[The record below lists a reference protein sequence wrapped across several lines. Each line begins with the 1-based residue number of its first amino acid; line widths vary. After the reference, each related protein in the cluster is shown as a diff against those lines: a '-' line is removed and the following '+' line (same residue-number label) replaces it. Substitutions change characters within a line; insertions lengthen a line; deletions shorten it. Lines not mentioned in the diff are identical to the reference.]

1 MAFRN
6 SDWIAAFIAGVVCA
20 GCNGDFADAIV
31 RSAGPA
37 IPVHVETVAA
47 ERSTP
52 TLVLP
57 AIVHAKSSRSLAFR
71 VRGRI
76 ARFRVGEG
84 DRVETGDVIAELD
97 SAAGALRAPVPGVL
111 GRRYR
116 AVGETVSA
124 GAPVVRL
131 NEIDTVVL
139 RGAVPRVLLP
149 LLRAGGSARVRSGG
163 SGASGLVG
171 TIERVAVG
179 GDPHS
184 GIAPFEVRVENRTL
198 ELRPEMVVEIAID
211 VASREASCTVPLVA
225 VLRGI
230 DSRPFTF
237 VVIGEGVDLR
247 VQRRRITL
255 GGLRGSRVSVIAGL
269 EAGDR
274 VVSRGQDLVT
284 VGDAVAI
291 VGEGS

>member
-6 SDWIAAFIAGVVCA
+6 SDRIAVLIAGALCVA
-20 GCNGDFADAIV
+20 CNGDFADAIS

-37 IPVHVETVAA
+37 IPVHVETIAD

-57 AIVHAKSSRSLAFR
+57 AIVHAISSRSLAFR
-71 VRGRI
+71 VHGRI
-76 ARFRVGEG
+76 ARFRVTEG
-84 DRVETGDVIAELD
+84 DRVEAGDVIAELD
-97 SAAGALRAPVPGVL
+97 SAAGALRAPVRGVV

-116 AVGETVSA
+116 AAGETVSP

-131 NEIDTVVL
+131 NELDTVVL
-139 RGAVPRVLLP
+139 RGLVPRVLLP
-149 LLRAGGSARVRSGG
+149 LLRVGGSARVRSGAA
-163 SGASGLVG
+163 GASGLAG
-171 TIERVAVG
+171 TIQRVAAG
-179 GDPHS
+179 ADPHS
-184 GIAPFEVRVENRTL
+184 GFAPFEVRVENRLLT
-198 ELRPEMVVEIAID
+198 LRPETVVEIAIQL
-211 VASREASCTVPLVA
+211 ASREASCTVPLAA
-225 VLRGI
+225 VLRGV
-230 DSRPFTF
+230 DSRPFAF
-237 VVIGEGVDLR
+237 VVIGDGVNLR
-247 VQRRRITL
+247 VERRRVTL
-255 GGLRGSRVSVIAGL
+255 GGLRGSRVAVVAGL